1 MNNISNSV
9 QLIGRLGASPEMI
22 ALESGNKLAKL
33 SLATKEVYKNQK
45 GEKVIDTQ
53 WHRLIAWGKIAENMA
68 TFLEKGQEV
77 AVNGKVTYKNYTN
90 KEGKAIY
97 YTEIVVNEFMMV
109 GARKEKVQTQ
119 NAA

>member
-22 ALESGNKLAKL
+22 SLDSGNKLAKL

-53 WHRLIAWGKIAENMA
+53 WHRLIAWGKLAENMA
-68 TFLEKGQEV
+68 AFLEKGQEV

-90 KEGKAIY
+90 KEGIAVY

-109 GARKEKVQTQ
+109 GSKKGSALTQ